1 VDPKERRPA
10 DWPELDIEEML
21 RRLTAAGV
29 DFVVIGGIALVLS
42 GSARLTRDLDIVFAS
57 DAENLE
63 ALGKVLIG
71 LDAQLREV
79 DDEIP
84 FVPDA
89 RTLRNAQLLTLTTS
103 AGWLDVHRQVDGAP
117 FYDSLRRNAERV
129 SLGEFAVL
137 VASAKDMIAMKRAAG
152 RPQDVADIA
161 EWEAIMRLRRAVG
174 AASP

>member
-29 DFVVIGGIALVLS
+29 EFVVIGGIALVLS

-89 RTLRNAQLLTLTTS
+89 RALRNAQLLTLTTS
-103 AGWLDVHRQVDGAP
+103 AGWLDVHC
-117 FYDSLRRNAERV
+117 
-129 SLGEFAVL
+129 
-137 VASAKDMIAMKRAAG
+137 
-152 RPQDVADIA
+152 
-161 EWEAIMRLRRAVG
+161 
-174 AASP
+174 